1 MSHELAQLVEAEK
14 KASELFKEIET
25 RCLIRAGKTEK
36 QINKNIY
43 DN

>member
-25 RCLIRAGKTEK
+25 RGIIRAGKTEK
-36 QINKNIY
+36 KLIKIY
-43 DN
+43 MI